1 MRRDEF
7 YCDDTAL
14 IHAMLD
20 EIAFGTMIVPDT
32 PLPYAVPISF
42 CFEPNYADKGG
53 VYFHGAKSGRKFE
66 LLKYEPQ
73 VSFSAV
79 KPYAYIPSHFLGG
92 TMTPTQFFFSVL
104 IEGRFVVVEDL
115 AQKRE
120 VLDALV
126 RKYEPA
132 NAKFSL
138 QNSVFAGAEK
148 GTFVGI
154 IEVKTLSAKA
164 KFGQNMSQNAFET
177 LIADLTKRAT
187 NLDKQT
193 LALMKRFAKY
203 SQP

>member
-7 YCDDTAL
+7 ECDDTTL
-14 IHAMLD
+14 IRTMLD
-20 EIAFGTMIVPDT
+20 EISFGTMIIPNM

-42 CFEPNYADKGG
+42 CFDENYADKGG

-115 AQKRE
+115 GQKRE

-132 NAKFSL
+132 NAEFSL
-138 QNSVFAGAEK
+138 EKSVFAGAEK

-154 IEVKTLSAKA
+154 IEAQSLSAKA
-164 KFGQNMSQNAFET
+164 KFGQNMSQSAFET
-177 LIADLTKRAT
+177 LMIDLTKRAT
-187 NLDKQT
+187 NLDKET
-193 LALMKRFAKY
+193 LKMMKRLR
-203 SQP
+203 